1 MNMWDEEGKSGM
13 VHIAVSTMFFHEYPL
28 EEGFDAVEKAGLDS
42 IEFWVETPY
51 FWLNGHPVGE
61 LRACIGDHPGFSPVN
76 IHAPILD
83 LNPCSINP
91 RVARA
96 SLSYCSEAIE
106 LADRIGAGV
115 VTVHPGRRTAKRPPS
130 APEYERFER
139 LLDVLRAGASGTQV
153 KISIENMER
162 AVNSLLSRPR
172 EVRELL
178 DREPWL
184 SFTLDVS
191 HAMAH
196 SVEEVTD
203 FIALCGDRMA
213 NLHLSRS
220 EGGRTHLPLEGSPRA
235 KVVLRALGDA
245 GYTGHLTLE
254 IEDRNFDHDLS
265 LEEKVALLSREAAFI
280 RSETG

>member
-1 MNMWDEEGKSGM
+1 M

-28 EEGFDAVEKAGLDS
+28 DEGFDAIERAGLDG
-42 IEFWVETPY
+42 IEFWVETPH
-51 FWLNGHPVGE
+51 FWLYGHPVAE
-61 LRACIGDHPGFSPVN
+61 LRACLGDHPGFSPVN
-76 IHAPILD
+76 VHAPILD
-83 LNPCSINP
+83 LNPCSVNP

-96 SLSYCSEAIE
+96 SLAYAAEAIG
-106 LADRIGAGV
+106 LAGRIGADV

-139 LLDVLRAGASGTQV
+139 FLDLLRAASPGRRV
-153 KISIENMER
+153 RISMENMER
-162 AVNSLLSRPR
+162 GVNSILSQPS

-191 HAMAH
+191 HAMAR

-203 FIALCGDRMA
+203 FIGLCGNRMA
-213 NLHLSRS
+213 NIHLSRS
-220 EGGRTHLPLEGSPRA
+220 EDGRTHLPLDGSPRA
-235 KVVLRALGDA
+235 RAVLHALREA
-245 GYTGHLTLE
+245 GYTGPLTLE

-265 LEEKVALLSREAAFI
+265 LEEKVGLLSREAAFI
-280 RSETG
+280 RSEFA